1 MTLPGPS
8 SCLFPADSEAD
19 PSHAPA
25 LLSCLARPESPV
37 QRPRPLVVT
46 SCGQRSERPGAGL
59 SLSRLVFQS
68 RTTSFVG
75 HSLFP
80 QTEAEAA
87 STALLVAAFNGKEDR
102 VKELLSREDTNP
114 NVSYSNGKLSFVLC
128 NMYIIT
134 FLFTRFLLP
143 FRKYSS
149 DNRGSGESHPDSSD
163 AALQARHQGEHE
175 GPRWLHRAHQS
186 LL

>member
-1 MTLPGPS
+1 MTIIPNMSSSLSSSGGSLSSVTRPG
-8 SCLFPADSEAD
+8 SCLFPADPEAD

-25 LLSCLARPESPV
+25 LLSCLARPESPE
-37 QRPRPLVVT
+37 RPRPLVT
-46 SCGQRSERPGAGL
+46 SCGQRSGRPGPGL

-114 NVSYSNGKLSFVLC
+114 NVSYSNGEMLLRDV
-128 NMYIIT
+128 IT
-134 FLFTRFLLP
+134 LLYA
-143 FRKYSS
+143 FAQ
-149 DNRGSGESHPDSSD
+149 ET
-163 AALQARHQGEHE
+163 
-175 GPRWLHRAHQS
+175 